1 MKIARFAGTATAA
14 LILAAPVM
22 AQTAGSSADLAA
34 AQAQIDAL
42 KQQLERLEATVDY
55 LKANASAEH
64 KEKAVAAS
72 DVAALKTTSDKFTW
86 SGDFRLRHDMQ
97 DRSPNDT
104 TPDHTRQRDQI
115 RARFGVQAKVND
127 TTNVIL
133 RLSTVS
139 NDNTNGRSTNQ
150 TLGTAWDRKSVGF
163 DLAYVDWKPMPM
175 ANLMLGKMPQP
186 WVKTAGY
193 FWDNDL
199 TPEGAALKFA
209 YGPWFGNASY
219 TWINERNVL
228 GNEGSSSD
236 ATMAG
241 IQLGFKPTFKAGT
254 LTAAVGYFDIANI
267 QDRIV
272 KYSQTITAPA
282 GGGAVTTVTCSID
295 GAFGSGFGTG
305 DNSFNNTEY
314 GPAPAPQIG
323 STTSCTRLYS
333 DFNLFTALLQFDT
346 TVGKYPLTVFA
357 DYMQNTAA
365 KDNPQVNKTLDGATA
380 FGFTFNKAS
389 APHSWEMGV
398 VYEQNAKDAVF
409 AQFVDSDFGGG
420 LTDAKGWAIKGSY
433 VLAPNL
439 TFTGTAFLNK
449 LNYDGVPSNS
459 STYNLDY
466 KRLMLDLNYKY

>member
-64 KEKAVAAS
+64 KEKAETASNLATLKAAS
-72 DVAALKTTSDKFTW
+72 DKYTW
-86 SGDFRLRHDMQ
+86 SGDFRFRHDLQ

-104 TPDHTRQRDQI
+104 TPDHTRQRDQV
-115 RARFGVQAKVND
+115 RVRFGVQAKVND
-127 TTNVIL
+127 TTNVVL

-163 DLAYVDWKPMPM
+163 DLAYVDWKPIPM

-186 WVKTAGY
+186 WVKTGGY

-228 GNEGSSSD
+228 GNEGASTD

-241 IQLGFKPTFKAGT
+241 IQVGFKPSFEAGT
-254 LTAAVGYFDIANI
+254 LTVAAGYFDIANV
-267 QDRIV
+267 QDRVV

-314 GPAPAPQIG
+314 TGTAPLTG

-346 TVGKYPLTVFA
+346 TIGKYPLSVFA

-365 KDNPQVNKTLDGATA
+365 KVNPQVNKTLDGATA
-380 FGFTFNKAS
+380 FGFTFNKAA

-420 LTDAKGWAIKGSY
+420 LTDAKGWAFKGSY
-433 VLAPNL
+433 VLATNL
-439 TFTGTAFLNK
+439 TFTGTAFINK